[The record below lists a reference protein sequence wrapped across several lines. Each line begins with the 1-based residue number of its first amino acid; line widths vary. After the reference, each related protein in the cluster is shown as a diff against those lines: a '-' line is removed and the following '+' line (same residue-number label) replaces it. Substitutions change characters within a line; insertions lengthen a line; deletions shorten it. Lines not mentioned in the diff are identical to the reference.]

1 MGTYNLPRNVK
12 GEGRILFI
20 FSAKALVYTA
30 IGGACGLPLYLI
42 FSLLSMNV
50 VGIICIALLGL
61 VGFIIGTFKVPDST
75 NFNITQKTGGEN
87 IDDVIR
93 RGIKFKMQKNKIYVY
108 ENEVDREVEKE
119 ETKDE

>member
-108 ENEVDREVEKE
+108 ENEVDKEVEKE

>member
-30 IGGACGLPLYLI
+30 VGGACGLPLYLI

-50 VGIICIALLGL
+50 VGLVCIALLGL
-61 VGFIIGTFKVPDST
+61 VGFVIGTFKVPDSS
-75 NFNITQKTGGEN
+75 NFKITQKTGGEN

-93 RGIKFKMQKNKIYVY
+93 RGIKFKMQKNRIYVY
-108 ENEVDREVEKE
+108 ENDIDKEMEKE
-119 ETKDE
+119 ETKDD

>member
-1 MGTYNLPRNVK
+1 MGTYNVPRNVK

-108 ENEVDREVEKE
+108 ENEVDKEVEKE

>member
-87 IDDVIR
+87 IDDVIK

-108 ENEVDREVEKE
+108 ENEVDKEVEKE